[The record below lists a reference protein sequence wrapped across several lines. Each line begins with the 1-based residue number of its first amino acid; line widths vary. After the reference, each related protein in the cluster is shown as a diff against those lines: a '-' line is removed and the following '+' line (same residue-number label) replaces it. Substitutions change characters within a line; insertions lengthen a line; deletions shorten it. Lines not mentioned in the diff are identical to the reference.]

1 MRRKDREITNMAAID
16 GIIAA
21 CDCIRLGIVAEGAP
35 YVVPMNFG
43 YCHNGEQTVFYLHC
57 ANEGRKLTLL
67 ADNPRV
73 GFELDTNHL
82 VHAAET
88 GCGFSFRFQSVI
100 GAGEITF
107 VTDLSEKKEA
117 LRIIVSQYSQR
128 SDWAFTD
135 AQAAGVTVLRLAVE
149 DMACKEHA

>member
-1 MRRKDREITNMAAID
+1 MRRKDREITDSGTID
-16 GIIAA
+16 GIITA
-21 CDCIRLGIVAEGAP
+21 CDCIRLGIAAEGAP

-43 YCHNGEQTVFYLHC
+43 YCHTGEQAVFYLHC
-57 ANEGRKLTLL
+57 ASEGRKLTLL

-88 GCGFSFRFQSVI
+88 GCGFSFRYQSVI
-100 GAGEITF
+100 GTGEITF
-107 VTDLSEKKEA
+107 VSDVSEKKEA

-128 SDWAFTD
+128 SDWTFTD
-135 AQAAGVTVLRLAVE
+135 AQAAGVTVLRLAVAE
-149 DMACKEHA
+149 MACKEHH